1 MSLELWQPMREMR
14 RLTDE
19 MERMMEEAFEPF
31 EHRWERLAPS
41 MRFFPVNMYRQNN
54 DLIVEAMLPG
64 IRPEDVDIGVSG
76 NTLTIRAERK
86 EAKERKEEDY
96 YYHEVE
102 AARFFRQ
109 LTLPSDVRADKAEA
123 KYENGMLRL
132 RLPMAGAAKEA
143 RIKVKAA

>member
-1 MSLELWQPMREMR
+1 MSLELWRPMREMR
-14 RLTDE
+14 RLTEE
-19 MERMMEEAFEPF
+19 MERMMEETLEPF
-31 EHRWERLAPS
+31 ERRRERPGAL

-54 DLIVEAMLPG
+54 DLIVEATLPG
-64 IRPEDVDIGVSG
+64 IRPEDVDISVSG

-109 LTLPSDVRADKAEA
+109 LTLPSDVQADKAEA

-132 RLPMAGAAKEA
+132 RLPMVGAAKEA
-143 RIKVKAA
+143 HIRVKAA